1 MKTEKIKPVPKY
13 IQKKIKLYDGK
24 LKTEP
29 FGRTR
34 FYAYFTKNDGELVKV
49 TVAVREYKEQ
59 WYCKPVVV
67 HGIHSDRCFGKDIKF
82 TYIAG
87 YTVGWHDRGLSKYP
101 DWYESNDWGW
111 SSDDSFDPYAPIV
124 NRNYILQHFPE
135 YKYSAVDRYTGIH
148 VFKYLRLYEEF
159 PQIEYLTKLGLH
171 NIAMSTQIL
180 RLCGKDKKFRK
191 WIAKNRQDIVLSDYY
206 VSSIMKAYKTG
217 KPIREINN
225 FAKRKIKFDHADK
238 MDNVK
243 ALVKNEVGKF
253 LDYIE
258 KQNTNFYSYRDYL
271 NACQYLGLDM
281 NEEKNRYP
289 HDFKY
294 WHDIRIDEYRSAKAL
309 KDEQEREEFYN
320 KFAAV
325 ANKYLNL
332 EYHDK
337 SAYMSIIAKNPSE
350 LTTEGNALHH
360 CVGRMN
366 YDQKFA
372 REETLIFFIRN
383 ISSPDI
389 PFVTVE
395 YSLEKHKILQCY
407 GYHDTTPDTEV
418 LYYVNKI
425 WLPYANRKVRKIQKA
440 A

>member
-1 MKTEKIKPVPKY
+1 MKIEKIKPIPKY
-13 IQKKIKLYDGK
+13 IQKKIKLNDDK
-24 LKTEP
+24 LKTAP

-49 TVAVREYKEQ
+49 TVAVREYKKQ

-67 HGIHSDRCFGKDIKF
+67 HGVHSDRCFGKDIKF

-87 YTVGWHDRGLSKYP
+87 YSVGWHEQGLSKYP
-101 DWYESNDWGW
+101 DWYESKEWGW
-111 SSDDSFDPYAPIV
+111 ASDDSFDPYAPIV
-124 NRNYILQHFPE
+124 NRDYILQHFPE
-135 YKYSAVDRYTGIH
+135 YKYSAVDRYTGIQ
-148 VFKYLRLYEEF
+148 VFKYLRLYEKF

-180 RLCGKDKKFRK
+180 RLCGKDKTFRK
-191 WIAKNRQDIVLSDYY
+191 WLANNRQDIVLSDYY
-206 VSSIMKAYKTG
+206 VSSIIKAYKTG
-217 KPIREINN
+217 KPIYEINS

-238 MDNVK
+238 MDDVK
-243 ALVKNEVGKF
+243 ALVKNELGKF
-253 LDYIE
+253 LDYID
-258 KQNTNFYSYRDYL
+258 KQGTNFYSYRDYL

-289 HDFKY
+289 HDFKR

-309 KDEQEREEFYN
+309 KDEQERKEFYE

-325 ANKYLNL
+325 ASKYLTL
-332 EYHDK
+332 EYDKK
-337 SAYMSIIAKNPSE
+337 SAYMSIIAKNPNE
-350 LTTEGNALHH
+350 LITEGNALHH

-372 REETLIFFIRN
+372 REESLIFFIRMKEK
-383 ISSPDI
+383 PEV
-389 PFVTVE
+389 PFVTIE
-395 YSLEKHKILQCY
+395 YSPSQKRILQCY
-407 GYHDTTPDTEV
+407 GDNDAKPEDSVIAFIH
-418 LYYVNKI
+418 KK
-425 WLPYANRKVRKIQKA
+425 WLPYANKKIKQLA

>member
-1 MKTEKIKPVPKY
+1 MKIEKIKPIPKY
-13 IQKKIKLYDGK
+13 IQKKIKLYDDK
-24 LKTEP
+24 LKTKP
-29 FGRTR
+29 LGRTR

-49 TVAVREYKEQ
+49 TVAVREYKKQ
-59 WYCKPVVV
+59 WYCKPVVI
-67 HGIHSDRCFGKDIKF
+67 HGVHSDRCFGKDIKF

-87 YTVGWHDRGLSKYP
+87 YSVGWHEQGLSKYP

-124 NRNYILQHFPE
+124 NRDYILQHFPE
-135 YKYSAVDRYTGIH
+135 YKYSAVDRYTGTQ
-148 VFKYLRLYEEF
+148 VFKYLRLYEKF

-180 RLCGKDKKFRK
+180 RLCGKDKKFYK
-191 WIAKNRQDIVLSDYY
+191 WIAKNRQDIIRSSYY
-206 VSSIMKAYKTG
+206 VSSIIKAYNTN
-217 KPIREINN
+217 KPIYEVNN
-225 FAKRKIKFDHADK
+225 FAKRKIKFDHADRI
-238 MDNVK
+238 DNVK
-243 ALVKNEVGKF
+243 ALVKKEVGKF

-258 KQNTNFYSYRDYL
+258 QQNTNFYSYRDYL

-289 HDFKY
+289 HDFKR

-309 KDEQEREEFYN
+309 KDEQERKEFYD

-325 ANKYLNL
+325 ATKYLTL
-332 EYHDK
+332 EYDKK
-337 SAYMSIIAKNPSE
+337 SAYMSIIAKNPNE
-350 LTTEGNALHH
+350 LITEGNALHH

-372 REETLIFFIRN
+372 REESLIFFIRTKEQ
-383 ISSPDI
+383 PDV
-389 PFVTVE
+389 PFVTIE
-395 YSLEKHKILQCY
+395 YSPSQKRVLQCY
-407 GYHDTTPDTEV
+407 GDNDTKPDDGVIEF
-418 LYYVNKI
+418 VNKK
-425 WLPYANRKVRKIQKA
+425 WLPYANKKIKQLA

>member
-1 MKTEKIKPVPKY
+1 MKIEKIKPIPKY
-13 IQKKIKLYDGK
+13 IQKKIKRYDDI
-24 LKTEP
+24 LKPEHT
-29 FGRTR
+29 GRTR

-49 TVAVREYKEQ
+49 TVAVRGFKKQ

-67 HGIHSDRCFGKDIKF
+67 HGVNSDRCFGKDIKF

-87 YTVGWHDRGLSKYP
+87 YTVGWHEQGISKYP
-101 DWYESNDWGW
+101 DWYESKEWGW
-111 SSDDSFDPYAPIV
+111 ASDDSFDPYAPIV
-124 NRNYILQHFPE
+124 NREYILQRFPE
-135 YKYSAVDRYTGIH
+135 YKYSAVDRYTGVN
-148 VFKYLRLYEEF
+148 VFKYLRLYEKF

-191 WIAKNRQDIVLSDYY
+191 WIATNRQDIVSSNYY
-206 VSSIMKAYKTG
+206 ISSIIKAYKTN
-217 KPIREINN
+217 KPIYEINN
-225 FAKRKIKFDHADK
+225 FAKRKIKFDHADRI
-238 MDNVK
+238 DNVK
-243 ALVKNEVGKF
+243 ALVKKEVGKF

-281 NEEKNRYP
+281 DEEKNRYP
-289 HDFKY
+289 HDFKR

-325 ANKYLNL
+325 ANKYLGL
-332 EYHDK
+332 EYDKK
-337 SAYMSIIAKNPSE
+337 SAYMSIIAKKPSE
-350 LTTEGNALHH
+350 LTTEGEALGH

-372 REETLIFFIRN
+372 REESLIFFIRMKDE
-383 ISSPDI
+383 PEK
-389 PFVTVE
+389 PLVTVE
-395 YSLEKHKILQCY
+395 YSLKNKKVLQCY
-407 GYHDTTPDTEV
+407 GDHDSKPDDCVMEF
-418 LYYVNKI
+418 VNKK
-425 WLPYANRKVRKIQKA
+425 WLPYANRKLKQIA

>member
-1 MKTEKIKPVPKY
+1 MKIEKIKPIPKY
-13 IQKKIKLYDGK
+13 IQKKIKLYDDQ
-24 LKTEP
+24 LKSAP

-49 TVAVREYKEQ
+49 TVAVREYKKQ

-67 HGIHSDRCFGKDIKF
+67 HGVHSDRCFGKDIKF
-82 TYIAG
+82 TLIAG
-87 YTVGWHDRGLSKYP
+87 YSVGWHEQGLSKYP

-124 NRNYILQHFPE
+124 NRDYILQHFPE

-148 VFKYLRLYEEF
+148 VFKYLRLYEQY

-171 NIAMSTQIL
+171 SIAMSTQIL

-191 WIAKNRQDIVLSDYY
+191 WLANNRQDIVLSDYY

-258 KQNTNFYSYRDYL
+258 RQNTNFYSYRDYL
-271 NACQYLGLDM
+271 DACQYLGLDM

-289 HDFKY
+289 HDFKR
-294 WHDIRIDEYRSAKAL
+294 WHDIRIDEYSTAKAL
-309 KDEQEREEFYN
+309 KDAEERKAFYK

-325 ANKYLNL
+325 ADKYSGL
-332 EYHDK
+332 EYNEK
-337 SAYMSIIAKNPSE
+337 SAYMSIIAKKPSE
-350 LTTEGNALHH
+350 LVREGKLLDH
-360 CVGRMN
+360 CVGRFG
-366 YDQKFA
+366 YDQKFV
-372 REETLIFFIRN
+372 REESLIFFIRTKEQ
-383 ISSPDI
+383 PDV

-395 YSLEKHKILQCY
+395 YSVKQKRVLQCY
-407 GYHDTTPDTEV
+407 GYHDSNPDKSVMEF
-418 LYYVNKI
+418 VNRK
-425 WLPYANRKVRKIQKA
+425 WLPYANRKLKQIA

>member
-1 MKTEKIKPVPKY
+1 MKIEKIKPIPKY
-13 IQKKIKLYDGK
+13 IQKQIKHYDDM
-24 LKTEP
+24 LKPEHV
-29 FGRTR
+29 GRTR

-49 TVAVREYKEQ
+49 TVAVREYKKQ

-67 HGIHSDRCFGKDIKF
+67 HGVHSDRCFGKDIKF
-82 TYIAG
+82 TFIAG
-87 YTVGWHDRGLSKYP
+87 YTVGWHEQGLSEYP
-101 DWYESNDWGW
+101 CWYESKEWGW
-111 SSDDSFDPYAPIV
+111 NIDNSFDPYAPIV
-124 NRNYILQHFPE
+124 NRDYILQHFPE
-135 YKYSAVDRYTGIH
+135 YKYSAVDKYTDVK
-148 VFKYLRLYEEF
+148 VFKYLRLYEKF

-191 WIAKNRQDIVLSDYY
+191 WLTTHRYDISHSDYY
-206 VSSIMKAYKTG
+206 VSSIIAAYKTS
-217 KPIREINN
+217 KLICEIDN
-225 FAKRKIKFDHADK
+225 FAKRKIRFDHADQI
-238 MDNVK
+238 DNVK
-243 ALVKNEVGKF
+243 ELVKNEVDKF

-258 KQNTNFYSYRDYL
+258 KQKTNFYSYRDYL
-271 NACQYLGLDM
+271 NACLYLGLDM

-289 HDFKY
+289 HNFKR

-309 KDEQEREEFYN
+309 KDEQKRKEFYD

-332 EYHDK
+332 EYNDK
-337 SAYMSIIAKNPSE
+337 SAYMSIIAKKPSE
-350 LTTEGNALHH
+350 LITEGEALDH

-407 GYHDTTPDTEV
+407 GYHDTKPDDGVIEF
-418 LYYVNKI
+418 VNKK